1 MSISKFIENI
11 RSKYLHD
18 HGVSGGESRSDFP
31 GPLQDCVEE
40 NGMSERRKV

>member
-1 MSISKFIENI
+1 MSISEFIENI

-31 GPLQDCVEE
+31 GPHQDCVEKD
-40 NGMSERRKV
+40 GMSERCKV